1 MARQAHQPVPERS
14 RRERNCEVKMKGYVY
29 ILRCANGSYYTGST
43 TDLEKRIWQHQN
55 GEGANFTKA
64 HLPIEL
70 VYVEEFPRIDEAFC
84 REKQIQGW
92 SRKKKE
98 ALINGDFDELQ
109 KLAKSKGASTGSATD
124 GSTGSATDGSTG
136 SATDGSTGSA
146 TDGSTGSPTGH

>member
-1 MARQAHQPVPERS
+1 MS
-14 RRERNCEVKMKGYVY
+14 GYVY
-29 ILRCANGSYYTGST
+29 ILRCANGNYYTGST

-109 KLAKSKGASTGSATD
+109 KLAKSKSASTASTSSATEGSATE
-124 GSTGSATDGSTG
+124 GSATEG
-136 SATDGSTGSA
+136 SATG
-146 TDGSTGSPTGH
+146 GSTGSPTGL